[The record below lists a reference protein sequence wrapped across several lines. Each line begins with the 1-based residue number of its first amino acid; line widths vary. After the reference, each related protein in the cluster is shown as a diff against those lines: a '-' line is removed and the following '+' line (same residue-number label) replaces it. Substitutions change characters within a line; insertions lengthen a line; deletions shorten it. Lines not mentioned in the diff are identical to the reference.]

1 MRGTRHHLP
10 GWRSKGAGA
19 TGMRVG
25 IIGGSVAGCAI
36 AALLHRAGHDVT
48 VFERSESDLVSRGA
62 GIGTPTAVWQDMR
75 ARGLIDG
82 TLSACRAD
90 YMRYV
95 TRGSGTDQQRWL
107 GDAGGQGSLMLLNW
121 AHLYQCLRRGVPD
134 DLYRSASTVELIE
147 ARPDGTTL
155 HLRPGG
161 SVDFD
166 LVVCA
171 DGYRSMGRRLIDP
184 GATPC
189 YRGMVSWR
197 GLLRESDTGV
207 DALDGCDLL
216 RVGYLGGHGV
226 LYYIPGSG
234 QSTEPGKRL
243 LKWGYNLQVPEGALS
258 SVLVD
263 DQERQQSSS
272 VPFGKV
278 HPQVRAGFESRLAD
292 LLPPVLFELVQQSAN
307 SAIQAIYSVAPRS
320 YARDRLCLVGDAG
333 AVFPPF
339 TGSGVLKAVV
349 NATSLVDALADA
361 PAVDDALHRWSQAQL
376 QVAAQVMPDA
386 ELIERRYVFGMPD
399 FTTMPAAATNDWMS
413 SAFSGFGV
421 TLPDV

>member
-1 MRGTRHHLP
+1 
-10 GWRSKGAGA
+10 
-19 TGMRVG
+19 MRVG
-25 IIGGSVAGCAI
+25 IVGGSIAGCAT

-48 VFERSESDLVSRGA
+48 VFERSGSDLVSRGA
-62 GIGTPTAVWQDMR
+62 GIGTPTAVWQDMM

-82 TLSACRAD
+82 ALPSFRAD
-90 YMRYV
+90 CVRYV
-95 TRGSGTDQQRWL
+95 TRRSGTGQPRWL
-107 GDAGGQGSLMLLNW
+107 GDISGDIQLRPRLVNW

-134 DLYRSASTVELIE
+134 ELYRPASAVELIE

-155 HLRPGG
+155 HLHRGG

-184 GATPC
+184 DATLH
-189 YRGMVSWR
+189 YRGMVTWR
-197 GLLRESDTGV
+197 GLLPESDLRA
-207 DALDGCDLL
+207 DPLDGCDLL
-216 RVGYLGGHGV
+216 RVGYQGGHGV

-234 QSTEPGKRL
+234 KCTEPGKRL
-243 LKWGYNLQVPEGALS
+243 LVWGYYLQVPEGDLS

-292 LLPPVLFELVQQSAN
+292 LLPPVLFELVQQSGS
-307 SAIQAIYSVAPRS
+307 SAIQAIYSVVPRS

-339 TGSGVLKAVV
+339 TGSGVLKAVA
-349 NATSLVDALADA
+349 NATSLADALAGA
-361 PAVDDALHRWSQAQL
+361 PAVGDALRRWSEAQL
-376 QVAAQVMPDA
+376 QVAAQVMPFA
-386 ELIERRYVFGMPD
+386 EYAERSQVFEMPD
-399 FTTMPAAATNDWMS
+399 LATMPTAATSDWLS
-413 SAFSGFGV
+413 SAYSGFV
-421 TLPDV
+421 LTLPGV

>member
-1 MRGTRHHLP
+1 
-10 GWRSKGAGA
+10 
-19 TGMRVG
+19 MRVG
-25 IIGGSVAGCAI
+25 IIGGSVAGCAT

-62 GIGTPTAVWQDMR
+62 GIGTPTAVWQDMM

-95 TRGSGTDQQRWL
+95 TRGPGTGQPRWL
-107 GDAGGQGSLMLLNW
+107 GDAGGRGSLMLLNW

-147 ARPDGTTL
+147 ARRDGTTL

-171 DGYRSMGRRLIDP
+171 DGYRSMGRGLIDP

-197 GLLRESDTGV
+197 GLLRKSDIGV
-207 DALDGCDLL
+207 DALDACDLL

-234 QSTEPGKRL
+234 QSTEPGNRL
-243 LKWGYNLQVPEGALS
+243 LVWGYYLQVPEGALS

-278 HPQVRAGFESRLAD
+278 HPQVRAALEARLAA
-292 LLPPVLFELVQQSAN
+292 LLPPVLFKVVQQSAN
-307 SAIQAIYSVAPRS
+307 SAIQAIYSVVPRS
-320 YARDRLCLVGDAG
+320 YARDRMCLVGDAG
-333 AVFPPF
+333 ALFPPF
-339 TGSGVLKAVV
+339 TTSGVLKAVANV
-349 NATSLVDALADA
+349 TSLADA
-361 PAVDDALHRWSQAQL
+361 LDGAPAIGDALRQWSRAQL
-376 QVAAQVMPDA
+376 QVAAQVMPRA
-386 ELIERRYVFGMPD
+386 EHVERSEVFNMPD
-399 FTTMPAAATNDWMS
+399 LTTLPTRATNDWMTS
-413 SAFSGFGV
+413 HLPGYV
-421 TLPDV
+421 LTLPDG